1 MPHSKS
7 DPLAPYRAKRS
18 LERTPEPAG
27 SHASGGNA
35 GTGGLFVVHKH
46 AARRLHFDLRLQ
58 MGGVLRSWAVPK
70 GPSYDTA
77 DKRLAVMVED
87 HPLEYG
93 DFEGRIPDGN
103 YGAGAVIVWDR
114 GRWLPIE
121 DPVAGLEKGK
131 LLFELRGHK
140 LHGLWTLV
148 KLKKSDKEWLFIKER
163 DSYAG
168 SSAPQPPEE
177 SVLSGLT
184 VEDLKAGRTPGG
196 GIRAELER
204 LGAPQR
210 NVPAETA
217 PLMLAES
224 RDMPFTDPA
233 WLFELKLDGYRLLAS
248 AGPRLFSRNGNDL
261 SHCFPEVSRAVAALP
276 VGGLVLDGEVVALD
290 EAGRPSFQRLQQ
302 RGKLT
307 RSLDIRQAAVENP
320 VTFYAFDL
328 LAAEGF
334 DLRPLPL
341 VVRKRLLRK
350 LLPPAGA
357 IRFLDHFE
365 GDGELLYQHVQKL
378 GLEGIV
384 AKQADSTYRTGRSP
398 CWLKIRTRISDDFVV
413 VGFTASKGQRTGFGA
428 LLLAQYVDGALV
440 YSGRA
445 GTGFSDKQLTE
456 VREILARSRRDG
468 PVCAGPIPQ
477 EKGITWT
484 EPRMVCE
491 VEFTEWTEERL
502 LRQPVF
508 LHFRDDKEP
517 EECLRAAERA
527 PSNRARGQRGSGAEK
542 EAESPASR
550 PAALPPRFEFSNLD
564 KLFWPEEG
572 YTKGDLIEYYRAI
585 GPWILP
591 YLKDRPVVLTRYPD
605 GITGKSFF
613 QKDAPG
619 FVPEWIRTER
629 MWSEQAEREIDY
641 FVCNDEAALLYLVN
655 LGTIPLHVWGSRTS
669 KIERPD
675 WCILDLDP
683 KEAPFSHVIEVAQAT
698 HALCDEI
705 GLPHFVKTSGS
716 SGLHVMIPLGCQCR
730 YDETRSLGELLA
742 RLIVAELPDIATIT
756 RQVSRR
762 AGKVYI
768 DYLQN
773 GAGRLLVAP
782 FSARPLPGAPVS
794 MPLRWN
800 EINRNLDIRSF
811 TIENAIQRMKKLKKD
826 PLGEVLTMSPDLAGA
841 IGRLQ
846 ERG

>member
-1 MPHSKS
+1 MPRFKS

-27 SHASGGNA
+27 SHSSSGIGA
-35 GTGGLFVVHKH
+35 GGLFVVHKH

-58 MGGVLRSWAVPK
+58 MDGVLRSWAVPK
-70 GPSYDTA
+70 GPSYDIA

-148 KLKKSDKEWLFIKER
+148 KLKKGDKEWLFIKER

-184 VEDLKAGRTPGG
+184 VEDLKAGRTPGD

-204 LGAPQR
+204 LGAPR
-210 NVPAETA
+210 RIVPAETA

-224 RDMPFTDPA
+224 RDAPFTDPA

-261 SHCFPEVSRAVAALP
+261 SHCFPEVSRALASLP
-276 VGGLVLDGEVVALD
+276 VNGLVLDGEVVALD
-290 EAGRPSFQRLQQ
+290 DAGRPSFQRLQQ

-320 VTFYAFDL
+320 VTYYAFDL
-328 LAAEGF
+328 LAAESF

-365 GDGELLYQHVQKL
+365 GDGELLYQQVQKL

-384 AKQADSTYRTGRSP
+384 AKQAASTYRTGRSS
-398 CWLKIRTRISDDFVV
+398 CWVKIRTRQSEDFVV
-413 VGFTASKGQRTGFGA
+413 VGFSTPKGSRSGFGA
-428 LLLAQYVDGALV
+428 LQLAQYVNGTLT

-445 GTGFSDKQLTE
+445 GSGFSDRQLTE
-456 VREILARSRRDG
+456 VRTTLERIRCAEVPCVG
-468 PVCAGPIPQ
+468 PVPR

-484 EPRMVCE
+484 EPRIVCE
-491 VEFTEWTEERL
+491 VEFTEWTEEGL

-508 LHFRDDKEP
+508 VRFREDKSA
-517 EECLRAAERA
+517 EECVRAA
-527 PSNRARGQRGSGAEK
+527 GQGASGADAVDEVT
-542 EAESPASR
+542 ERSVSR
-550 PAALPPRFEFSNLD
+550 AVAPPPRVEFSNLD
-564 KLFWPEEG
+564 KVFWSEEG
-572 YTKGDLIEYYRAI
+572 YTKGDLIGYYRAI
-585 GPWILP
+585 CPWILP
-591 YLKDRPVVLTRYPD
+591 YLKDRPLVLTRYPD
-605 GITGKSFF
+605 GINGKSFF

-619 FVPEWIRTER
+619 FVPDWIHTER

-655 LGTIPLHVWGSRTS
+655 LGTIPLHIWGSRTS

-683 KEAPFSHVIEVAQAT
+683 KDAPFSHVIEVAQAT
-698 HALCDEI
+698 HALCDDI

-742 RLIVAELPDIATIT
+742 RLIVAELPDTATIT

-794 MPLRWN
+794 MPLRWS
-800 EINRNLDIRSF
+800 EINGTLDIRSF
-811 TIENAIQRMKKLKKD
+811 TIENAVARMKKLKKD